1 MAAYLGQNKISAED
15 SVKYQVL
22 CDETAMVGVIKQK
35 SKNCRVSVKNISDVV
50 YNHFTVSLNKLLG
63 LKGINLTLK
72 LHE

>member
-35 SKNCRVSVKNISDVV
+35 SKKTGKMEEI
-50 YNHFTVSLNKLLG
+50 TVTFG
-63 LKGINLTLK
+63 QEV
-72 LHE
+72 H